1 MLMLPD
7 KLTLSEATDTLRM
20 LEQTLQHEG
29 NEPLEV
35 DASGVT
41 TFDSAAL
48 AVLLECRRLAQAWQR
63 PFRVRGAPAPMRAL
77 AALYGVADLLAFEP
91 ASAA

>member
-1 MLMLPD
+1 MLMLPE

-29 NEPLEV
+29 KEPLEV

-41 TFDSAAL
+41 DFDSAAL
-48 AVLLECRRLAQAWQR
+48 AVLLECRRLAQAWER
-63 PFRVRGAPAPMRAL
+63 PFIVRGAPGPMRAL
-77 AALYGVADLLAFEP
+77 ATLYGVAELLALEP
-91 ASAA
+91 AAA